1 MCGCWCGWYCG
12 CGCVCHV
19 SRCYMILCGTR
30 VQVYVSVCE
39 LHTYLCICGQV
50 FVGNGHIVFLT
61 VMTVELP

>member
-1 MCGCWCGWYCG
+1 
-12 CGCVCHV
+12 
-19 SRCYMILCGTR
+19 MILCGTR